1 MRKLILIGTIL
12 FLVGCGGS
20 VAPSSYW
27 QKYEIGERNARIE
40 NLERTGRE
48 ARIGEMFPNIASK
61 PSY

>member
-12 FLVGCGGS
+12 FVVGCGGS
-20 VAPSSYW
+20 VAPSSFW
-27 QKYEIGERNARIE
+27 QEYEIREWNARIE

>member
-12 FLVGCGGS
+12 FVVGCGGS

-27 QKYEIGERNARIE
+27 QEYEIRERSARIE
-40 NLERTGRE
+40 NLERTDRE
-48 ARIGEMFPNIASK
+48 ARIGQMFPNIASK